1 MKNIQLI
8 LEGGGMRGAYT
19 AGVLD
24 CFLDNQMYFE
34 NIIGVSAGAG
44 NATSYI
50 SREKKR
56 AIESLIK
63 YSGDKRYL
71 SYRGLIKNGSIFG
84 MDFIFKEIP
93 EKLMPFDYDAFHQ
106 NVVNFEVV
114 TTDCNTGEPHY
125 HKITNLRKEIDYIIA
140 SSSLPLVSQMVR
152 VDGLELLD
160 GGISDP
166 LPIKYSLEQG
176 YEYQVVVLTRNRGY
190 QKKKSRL
197 TKLLKIQYH
206 RYPKLIEKIKIRH
219 MIYNE
224 SLELIYK
231 LEEQKKAIVIA
242 PSKEMNINRIEK
254 NKQKLLDIYELGY
267 QDAQVKIPEILA
279 VISQDKDIKK

>member
-1 MKNIQLI
+1 
-8 LEGGGMRGAYT
+8 
-19 AGVLD
+19 
-24 CFLDNQMYFE
+24 
-34 NIIGVSAGAG
+34 
-44 NATSYI
+44 
-50 SREKKR
+50 
-56 AIESLIK
+56 
-63 YSGDKRYL
+63 
-71 SYRGLIKNGSIFG
+71 
-84 MDFIFKEIP
+84 
-93 EKLMPFDYDAFHQ
+93 
-106 NVVNFEVV
+106 VV

-219 MIYNE
+219 
-224 SLELIYK
+224 
-231 LEEQKKAIVIA
+231 
-242 PSKEMNINRIEK
+242 
-254 NKQKLLDIYELGY
+254 
-267 QDAQVKIPEILA
+267 
-279 VISQDKDIKK
+279 